1 MNKMRFIVQPHIARS
16 FSLFLL
22 NENTGEMV
30 AAYQDN
36 IFNENVAVEKVKELC
51 EIKSLAE
58 NYMIVIAESPKAI
71 QSKTYKA
78 FKADKFFKNVEIIIA
93 EEV

>member
-1 MNKMRFIVQPHIARS
+1 MRFIVQPHIARS

-30 AAYQDN
+30 ADN

-51 EIKSLAE
+51 EIKNLAE

>member
-16 FSLFLL
+16 FSLFLF
-22 NENTGEMV
+22 NENTGKKV

-36 IFNENVAVEKVKELC
+36 LFNASTTVDKVKELC
-51 EIKSLAE
+51 EIKNLTKD
-58 NYMIVIAESPKAI
+58 YTIVIAESPKAI
-71 QSKTYKA
+71 QKETYET
-78 FKADKFFKNVEIIIA
+78 FKADKFFKNVEIVIA